1 MTRPDRLARGQNTGD
16 IDYGSITKLAQ
27 DAPLDNPSS
36 VPAESGSKY
45 HAIVTSFRNDIHYLA
60 SQSAPTKDILGLCD
74 AFRDVQLSSFDI
86 YIEDRENSPALVRPL
101 DSALRKAL
109 AEKQGTAIILEKEKT
124 GRKLEE
130 AERKL
135 APDKKESINLREMSR
150 NELYS
155 QWDEQVIQT
164 RDTKGEE
171 VTKGVRKKLVKLHEK
186 QKLYTKRL
194 NRHGGHVR

>member
-1 MTRPDRLARGQNTGD
+1 M
-16 IDYGSITKLAQ
+16 
-27 DAPLDNPSS
+27 PS
-36 VPAESGSKY
+36 A
-45 HAIVTSFRNDIHYLA
+45 TSN
-60 SQSAPTKDILGLCD
+60 SP
-74 AFRDVQLSSFDI
+74 FDI

-194 NRHGGHVR
+194 NRHGGHAR